1 MKVSMFKSLSILV
14 KARLLLAPQT
24 HMPTHFMHVSYQYQS
39 HDVDALSFQACH
51 DDIVQDE

>member
-1 MKVSMFKSLSILV
+1 MKVSMLKSLSILV

-24 HMPTHFMHVSYQYQS
+24 HMPTHFMHAYQYQL